1 MTCCRLPMLL
11 TLLLFSSSVAV
22 AAPPGGAPGL
32 PARVGVDVEAVL
44 PLTHDRDAVVRLQ
57 AVRTLRGA
65 MLDDALIARFTD
77 LARDDAQPL
86 RLRVEAIKALYQ
98 APLEVHQRVLMPLA
112 ASADDAKVRDWAL
125 KSLYWS
131 ASHYPEVRSWL
142 SARLL
147 DRHQPAAVR
156 EAAAWALFA
165 SAWDAD
171 ANAVLLRILKDEH
184 AELPLRRE
192 ALKSLYAATS
202 VPDVLDAVTTLAE
215 DERAPAT
222 LRETAVLVLQ
232 GANGANAVR
241 DLLKELAKDPKVPA
255 KIRAAALEA
264 QQPFIDEVRI
274 RYFHLLRVEDRLVD
288 PLESEGVE

>member
-1 MTCCRLPMLL
+1 MFQLRSVVGTVFLL
-11 TLLLFSSSVAV
+11 SLSAF

-32 PARVGVDVEAVL
+32 PARVGVEVEAVL
-44 PLTHDRDAVVRLQ
+44 PLTHDHDAAVRLQ
-57 AVRTLRGA
+57 AVRTLRGV
-65 MLDDALIARFTD
+65 MLDDALIARFTA
-77 LARDDAQPL
+77 LARDTAQPL
-86 RLRVEAIKALYQ
+86 RLRVEAVKALYQ

-112 ASADDAKVRDWAL
+112 TSAEDGTLRGWAL
-125 KSLYWS
+125 RSLYWS
-131 ASHYPEVRSWL
+131 ASHYPEVRTWL
-142 SARLL
+142 TTRLL
-147 DRHQPAAVR
+147 DRHQPAGAR
-156 EAAAWALFA
+156 EDAAWALFA

-171 ANAVLLRILKDEH
+171 ANAALLEVLKDER
-184 AELPLRRE
+184 ADQALRRE

-215 DERAPAT
+215 DERAEPA

-241 DLLKELAKDPKVPA
+241 DLLKELAKDPKAPA

-264 QQPFIDEVRI
+264 QQPYIDEARI

-288 PLESEGVE
+288 PLESERVE